1 MFKFKQLLE
10 QNAEKICA
18 LIGQEHGKIS
28 HDAQGEL
35 QRGIENVEYACGAPE
50 LLKGEYSKMSVQIL
64 THGASSNR

>member
-1 MFKFKQLLE
+1 MPK
-10 QNAEKICA
+10 KICA

-50 LLKGEYSKMSVQIL
+50 LLKGNIQKCRSRYRLMERVP
-64 THGASSNR
+64 TVRCCRWDHTV